1 MPIKNAHGCYPC
13 KKCGSTDIHVK
24 TCERVI
30 DHRWW
35 ENPTKIF
42 YLVSCHSAKCDHST
56 RTPEFNTPE
65 EAREAWN
72 NMMMPEPEH
81 KPNPDKSRQAQVTPL
96 EIFLKGRR

>member
-1 MPIKNAHGCYPC
+1 MTIKNAHGCYPC
-13 KKCGSTDIHVK
+13 KKCGNTDICVG

-35 ENPTKIF
+35 EKPTKIF
-42 YLVSCHSAKCDHST
+42 YLVSCHSARCDYAT

-72 NMMMPEPEH
+72 NMMMPEPERE
-81 KPNPDKSRQAQVTPL
+81 PDPSKSRQAQVTPL
-96 EIFLKGRR
+96 EIFLKGCK